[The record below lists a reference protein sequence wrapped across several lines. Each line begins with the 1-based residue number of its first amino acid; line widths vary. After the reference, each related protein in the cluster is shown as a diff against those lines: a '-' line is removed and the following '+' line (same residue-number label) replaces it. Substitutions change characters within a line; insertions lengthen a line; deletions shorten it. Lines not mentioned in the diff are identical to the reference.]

1 MYKKCLTK
9 NQPKVGINMK
19 SNKEEIL
26 RLYFKEKLKQVE
38 ISEIIGIS
46 KNAVSKVVKQDNRYK
61 SEKNNRKQLSK
72 KSHNKKIQT
81 IVENKRKILKEKND
95 ADFYILKMMHE
106 QASKELSGGKKT
118 ISNIDYRNWNKSA
131 YEYNKNKDTYILKKE
146 LTVGADISKR
156 IKWKM

>member
-46 KNAVSKVVKQDNRYK
+46 KNAVSKVVKQDSRYK

-72 KSHNKKIQT
+72 KNHTKKIQT

-95 ADFYILKMMHE
+95 ADFYLQVVPTLCVDESTPAMAPSMTVMDFCYE
-106 QASKELSGGKKT
+106 TRTQ
-118 ISNIDYRNWNKSA
+118 IDIDLYL
-131 YEYNKNKDTYILKKE
+131 ED
-146 LTVGADISKR
+146 
-156 IKWKM
+156 

>member
-1 MYKKCLTK
+1 
-9 NQPKVGINMK
+9 MK

-46 KNAVSKVVKQDNRYK
+46 KNAVSKVVKQDSRYK
-61 SEKNNRKQLSK
+61 SEKNSRKQLSK
-72 KSHNKKIQT
+72 KNHNKKIQT

>member
-1 MYKKCLTK
+1 
-9 NQPKVGINMK
+9 
-19 SNKEEIL
+19 
-26 RLYFKEKLKQVE
+26 
-38 ISEIIGIS
+38 
-46 KNAVSKVVKQDNRYK
+46 
-61 SEKNNRKQLSK
+61 
-72 KSHNKKIQT
+72 
-81 IVENKRKILKEKND
+81 
-95 ADFYILKMMHE
+95 MHE

>member
-1 MYKKCLTK
+1 MRRYNKYFRSFDDEIIYASKLNGKLDVIVAYDQLDYHTYKKSLTK

-46 KNAVSKVVKQDNRYK
+46 KNAVSKVVKQDTRYK
-61 SEKNNRKQLSK
+61 SE
-72 KSHNKKIQT
+72 
-81 IVENKRKILKEKND
+81 
-95 ADFYILKMMHE
+95 
-106 QASKELSGGKKT
+106 KT

-131 YEYNKNKDTYILKKE
+131 YEYNKNKDTYI
-146 LTVGADISKR
+146 
-156 IKWKM
+156 